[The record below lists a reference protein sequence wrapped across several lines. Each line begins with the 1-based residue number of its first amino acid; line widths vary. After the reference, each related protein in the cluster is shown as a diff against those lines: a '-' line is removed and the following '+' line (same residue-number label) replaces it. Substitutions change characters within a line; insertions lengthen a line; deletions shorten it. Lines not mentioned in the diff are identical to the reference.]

1 MNLNVFG
8 RAEIAYKG
16 SQSQS
21 CVSKWG
27 NKSVVYDCN
36 RRFVTSI
43 TVIGSAHIKIGQ
55 NRGFC
60 TSQVKISKKD
70 VKYYK
75 NFTKV
80 EITDIRGE

>member
-21 CVSKWG
+21 GVSKLG

-55 NRGFC
+55 NKGFC
-60 TSQVKISKKD
+60 TGQIKISKKY
-70 VKYYK
+70 VKYYS

-80 EITDIRGE
+80 KIT